1 MGALLT
7 TALLVPIL
15 LVPSNATL
23 LVDELMEDPSDRIGK
38 EISVRGEV
46 VNGSIDLD
54 NHRLVLNGTSY
65 DLDVDLLHCGGL
77 GWIIRW
83 PNHLRPGEHWLW
95 TMVAPMSSSLR

>member
-38 EISVRGEV
+38 RSPFVERLSTAPSIS
-46 VNGSIDLD
+46 
-54 NHRLVLNGTSY
+54 T
-65 DLDVDLLHCGGL
+65 
-77 GWIIRW
+77 
-83 PNHLRPGEHWLW
+83 
-95 TMVAPMSSSLR
+95 TTA